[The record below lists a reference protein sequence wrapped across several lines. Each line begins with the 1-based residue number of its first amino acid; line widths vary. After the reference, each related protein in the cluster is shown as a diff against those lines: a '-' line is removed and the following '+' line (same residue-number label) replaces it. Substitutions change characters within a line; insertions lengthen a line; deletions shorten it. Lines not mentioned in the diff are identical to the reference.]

1 MNTNHKVKQRFGH
14 SMVWTGKDLV
24 VWGGLKTTKN
34 SVNNRFV
41 SRKSKGFL
49 VTIQDDL
56 EEDLEAGEN
65 EISH

>member
-1 MNTNHKVKQRFGH
+1 MI
-14 SMVWTGKDLV
+14 WTGKDLV
-24 VWGGLKTTKN
+24 VWGGFKTTKN
-34 SVNNRFV
+34 GVNNRFV

-56 EEDLEAGEN
+56 EADLEAEDN